1 MKTINSPP
9 YQRLLELLIATRNE
23 SGMTQQ
29 QLSEKLLRPQSY
41 VSKYERGERR
51 LDVVEF
57 LLVVQSLGAEPFAL
71 LREIQPLLKQLG
83 RNPKNNV
90 GDDQ

>member
-1 MKTINSPP
+1 MKTINSLP
-9 YQRLLELLIATRNE
+9 YQRLLELLIAARNE

-41 VSKYERGERR
+41 VSKYERSERR

-71 LREIQPLLKQLG
+71 LREIQPLLDQFG
-83 RNPKNNV
+83 RRQENEI
-90 GDDQ
+90 D

>member
-1 MKTINSPP
+1 MKTINSPL
-9 YQRLLELLIATRNE
+9 YQRLLELLIAARNE

-57 LLVVQSLGAEPFAL
+57 LLVVQSLDAEPFAL

-83 RNPKNNV
+83 RSPEINIG
-90 GDDQ
+90 GDQ

>member
-1 MKTINSPP
+1 MKTINSLP
-9 YQRLLELLIATRNE
+9 YQRLLELLIAARNE

-57 LLVVQSLGAEPFAL
+57 LLVVQNLGAEPFAL
-71 LREIQPLLKQLG
+71 LREIQPLLDQFG
-83 RNPKNNV
+83 RRQENEI
-90 GDDQ
+90 D

>member
-1 MKTINSPP
+1 MKTINSLP
-9 YQRLLELLIATRNE
+9 YQRLLELLIAARNE

-71 LREIQPLLKQLG
+71 LREIQPLLDQFG
-83 RNPKNNV
+83 RRQENEI
-90 GDDQ
+90 D

>member
-9 YQRLLELLIATRNE
+9 YQRLLELLIAARNE

-83 RNPKNNV
+83 RNFKINV

>member
-1 MKTINSPP
+1 
-9 YQRLLELLIATRNE
+9 
-23 SGMTQQ
+23 MTQQ

-57 LLVVQSLGAEPFAL
+57 LLVVQSLGVEPFSL

-83 RNPKNNV
+83 RSPEINI
-90 GDDQ
+90 GDD